1 MLSNI
6 SSGFIDNCSIF
17 KQSCLLCNTRNS
29 QYGLCPACRRS
40 LPLLPA
46 AHCPICAEPA
56 TTGDICGI
64 CLRRPPAFDALHAP
78 YLFGYPLNAIIYAMK
93 YGKRLE
99 LAGTLA
105 RLMAEFALKT
115 AISSDIVLPVPLSKE
130 RLAERGFNQ
139 SAPLAQAIAVTMQSR
154 FSTTLC
160 WRKRNT
166 VPQASL
172 GRAERSRNVRD
183 AFGVKQR
190 IDGLSVTI
198 VDDVA
203 TSGMT
208 LSALAEKLKK
218 QGAKRVDAWVLCR
231 ASFPKT

>member
-6 SSGFIDNCSIF
+6 KRKFIDNCSIF
-17 KQSCLLCNTRNS
+17 NQHCLLCNRRNCPD
-29 QYGLCPACRRS
+29 GLCNGCKAS
-40 LPLLPA
+40 LPALPSM
-46 AHCPICAEPA
+46 HCPICAEPA
-56 TTGDICGI
+56 LTGDICGF
-64 CLRRPPAFDALHAP
+64 CLRRPPAFDAIHTP
-78 YLFGYPLNAIIYAMK
+78 YLFGYPLNAIIYAVK

-99 LAGTLA
+99 MTGALAA
-105 RLMAEFALKT
+105 LMAEFARKQ
-115 AISSDIVLPVPLSKE
+115 AVSSDLVIPVPLSKE

-139 SAPLAQAIAVTMQSR
+139 SIPLAQAIAATMQSR

-172 GRAERSRNVRD
+172 GRAERSRNVRH

-190 IDGLSVTI
+190 IDGLSVAI

-203 TSGMT
+203 TSGAT
-208 LSALAEKLKK
+208 LSALAEILKK

>member
-1 MLSNI
+1 MYEL
-6 SSGFIDNCSIF
+6 
-17 KQSCLLCNTRNS
+17 QSLPA
-29 QYGLCPACRRS
+29 CPATHTLPHLRRTS
-40 LPLLPA
+40 IDGGYLRHLPA
-46 AHCPICAEPA
+46 S
-56 TTGDICGI
+56 
-64 CLRRPPAFDALHAP
+64 PPAFDAIHTP
-78 YLFGYPLNAIIYAMK
+78 YLFGYPLNAIIYAVK

-99 LAGTLA
+99 MTGVLAA
-105 RLMAEFALKT
+105 LMAEFAQKHPF
-115 AISSDIVLPVPLSKE
+115 SSDIVIPVPLSNE

-139 SAPLAQAIAVTMQSR
+139 SIPLAQAIADTMQSR
-154 FSTTLC
+154 FSSTLC

-172 GRAERSRNVRD
+172 GRAERSRNVRH

-190 IDGLSVTI
+190 IDGLSIAI

-208 LSALAEKLKK
+208 LSALAEILKK

>member
-6 SSGFIDNCSIF
+6 TGQLIDNCTIF
-17 KQSCLLCNTRNS
+17 NQSCLLCNTRNS
-29 QYGLCPACRRS
+29 EFGLCQDCKTS
-40 LPLLPA
+40 LPLLPEL
-46 AHCPICAEPA
+46 HCPICAEPA
-56 TTGDICGI
+56 ATRDICGF
-64 CLRRPPAFDALHAP
+64 CLRSPPAFDALHAP

-99 LAGTLA
+99 LTGTLA
-105 RLMAEFALKT
+105 RLMAEFARKT
-115 AISSDIVLPVPLSKE
+115 AIRSDLVLAVPLSNE

-139 SAPLAQAIAVTMQSR
+139 SIPLAQAIAVTMESR
-154 FSTTLC
+154 FSSTLC

-172 GRAERSRNVRD
+172 GRAERRQNVRD

-190 IDGLSVTI
+190 IDGLSVAI

-231 ASFPKT
+231 AFFPKT

>member
-1 MLSNI
+1 MLSNSI
-6 SSGFIDNCSIF
+6 MSLIDNCSIF
-17 KQSCLLCNTRNS
+17 NQSCLLCKTQNS
-29 QYGLCPACRRS
+29 AFGLCEDCKAM
-40 LPLLPA
+40 LPRLPD
-46 AHCPICAEPA
+46 AHCLLCADPVA
-56 TTGDICGI
+56 TGHCCGS
-64 CLRRPPAFDALHAP
+64 CQRSPPHFDALHAP

-99 LAGTLA
+99 LTGVLHH
-105 RLMAEFALKT
+105 LMSEFAAKT
-115 AISSDIVLPVPLSKE
+115 SLYSDMVLPVPLSKE
-130 RLAERGFNQ
+130 RLAQRGFNQ
-139 SAPLAQAIAVTMQSR
+139 SDSLAQAIAVTMHSR
-154 FSTTLC
+154 FSPTLC

-172 GRAERSRNVRD
+172 GRAERHRNLRN

-190 IDGLSVTI
+190 IDGLSVAI

-203 TSGMT
+203 TSGTT
-208 LSALAEKLKK
+208 LSALAEILKK

>member
-29 QYGLCPACRRS
+29 QSGLCPACRRS